1 MTEDFLE
8 SCFWQLKRD
17 KAVGVDG
24 VTVGEY
30 EVSLAENLS
39 IAQIAKIALKATKSS
54 NLELVF
60 DESSPDGQYR
70 KDLCNDRLFN
80 IIGSFRFT
88 SLSEGNKKN
97 V

>member
-1 MTEDFLE
+1 MLLLE
-8 SCFWQLKRD
+8 KYDSEGPINIAPK
-17 KAVGVDG
+17 
-24 VTVGEY
+24 
-30 EVSLAENLS
+30 ENLS
-39 IAQIAKIALKATKSS
+39 IAQIAKIALEATKSS

-88 SLSEGNKKN
+88 SLSEGIKRTYEWFKEKQEEYE
-97 V
+97 